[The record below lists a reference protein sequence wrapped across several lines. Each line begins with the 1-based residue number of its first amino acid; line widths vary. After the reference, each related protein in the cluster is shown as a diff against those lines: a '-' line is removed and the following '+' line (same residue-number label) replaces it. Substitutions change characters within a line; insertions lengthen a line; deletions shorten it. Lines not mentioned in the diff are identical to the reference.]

1 VAGHS
6 HFGQGGGS
14 IWMENVI
21 EVPKWFLPLNSGTAY
36 ETIENSSIKFKKDE
50 NSGTNKV
57 FNPKYCYQ
65 ILSL

>member
-1 VAGHS
+1 
-6 HFGQGGGS
+6 
-14 IWMENVI
+14 MENVI